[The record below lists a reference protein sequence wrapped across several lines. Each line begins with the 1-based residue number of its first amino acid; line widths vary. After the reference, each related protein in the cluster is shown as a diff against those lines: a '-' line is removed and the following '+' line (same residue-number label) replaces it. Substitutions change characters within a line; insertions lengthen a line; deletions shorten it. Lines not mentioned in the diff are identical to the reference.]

1 MAAKS
6 NEQKFSADE
15 LSSVQEDLNEL
26 LSSIDA
32 FMDLASTS
40 GGPERTISVDS
51 LYFVL
56 KPLREKTQ
64 GIIDALS

>member
-6 NEQKFSADE
+6 NEQKFSSDEILAVKDDLDE
-15 LSSVQEDLNEL
+15 LVM
-26 LSSIDA
+26 SIDA
-32 FMDLASTS
+32 FMDLASAT